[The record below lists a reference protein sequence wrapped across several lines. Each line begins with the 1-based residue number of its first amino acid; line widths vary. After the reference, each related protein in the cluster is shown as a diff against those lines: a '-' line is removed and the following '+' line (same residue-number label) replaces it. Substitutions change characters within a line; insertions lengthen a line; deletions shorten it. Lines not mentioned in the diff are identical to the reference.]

1 MLHTGFR
8 HAGPQRGWLQAGR
21 VLLSPPGTLFRSYS
35 LSQVQRQLLKTLSMQ
50 TVRSHKTQM
59 AVGAIS
65 TAERGTQ
72 RNGFW
77 RQDASLVV
85 KEYYGAQGPQGIFF
99 FFFLNSWSILKLV
112 VPNII
117 S

>member
-1 MLHTGFR
+1 
-8 HAGPQRGWLQAGR
+8 
-21 VLLSPPGTLFRSYS
+21 
-35 LSQVQRQLLKTLSMQ
+35 MQ

-85 KEYYGAQGPQGIFF
+85 KSIMELKAHKGFF